1 MNYTHFVQDIKSRI
15 STKEVLRYYGV
26 NINSRGFAKCPFHN
40 EKTASM
46 KVYDGD
52 RGYHCFGCGK
62 NGDIIDF
69 VRDYFGTSFQDAVK
83 KLNDDF
89 SLGLPI
95 GEKLSRNKQRELA
108 KEAYKRRKQIESK
121 NNELKKLDD
130 EYWKNYDELLRLQNN
145 LEKYKPTDIDE
156 EWHPL
161 YVEAVQN
168 ISLQQHLV
176 ECADSARY
184 SYEKSNN

>member
-1 MNYTHFVQDIKSRI
+1 MNYTYFVQDIKNRI

-46 KVYDGD
+46 KVYDGN

-69 VRDYFGTSFQDAVK
+69 VQDYFGTSFRDAVK

-89 SLGLPI
+89 CLGLPV
-95 GEKLSRNKQRELA
+95 GKKLSRNN
-108 KEAYKRRKQIESK
+108 S
-121 NNELKKLDD
+121 
-130 EYWKNYDELLRLQNN
+130 NN
-145 LEKYKPTDIDE
+145 LQKKPIKDE
-156 EWHPL
+156 SRL
-161 YVEAVQN
+161 KAKITN
-168 ISLQQHLV
+168 
-176 ECADSARY
+176 
-184 SYEKSNN
+184 